1 MLAEKRRQQ
10 ILDLINQTPRE
21 AIQVIDLAE
30 QFDVSAM
37 TIRRDLENLQ
47 KLGFLHRVHGGAV
60 SRMDGLETSP
70 YTERRKE
77 FSRAKAQIGALA
89 AQLIKDNDQIILD
102 SGTTT
107 LQIARNL
114 ARRHTLTIVTN
125 SISISNV
132 LSHISSARII
142 VLGGELNM
150 EEDYIVGSVATQ
162 QVSQYSVDK
171 AFISTSGFSLAKG
184 ATDVYF
190 PEVEV
195 KQAMM
200 RAARQVIL
208 VADSSKWQVERL
220 IRIAEIQAFHK
231 IITDDGFP
239 QSGIDALQ
247 ARQIEVITPR
257 IGFPILRPT
266 MEE

>member
-1 MLAEKRRQQ
+1 M
-10 ILDLINQTPRE
+10 
-21 AIQVIDLAE
+21 
-30 QFDVSAM
+30 
-37 TIRRDLENLQ
+37 
-47 KLGFLHRVHGGAV
+47 
-60 SRMDGLETSP
+60 
-70 YTERRKE
+70 
-77 FSRAKAQIGALA
+77 LA
-89 AQLIKDNDQIILD
+89 AQLINDDDQIILD

-114 ARRHTLTIVTN
+114 SRHNILTIVTN
-125 SISISNV
+125 SISISTI
-132 LSHISSARII
+132 LSRISSARVI
-142 VLGGELNM
+142 VLGGELRK
-150 EEDYIVGSVATQ
+150 EEDCMVGSVAAQ

-171 AFISTSGFSLAKG
+171 AFISTAGFSLAKG

-195 KQAMM
+195 KQAMI
-200 RAARQVIL
+200 RAAREVIL

-247 ARQIEVITPR
+247 ARQIEVITTR
-257 IGFPILRPT
+257 IGFPILSPT
-266 MEE
+266 MKE